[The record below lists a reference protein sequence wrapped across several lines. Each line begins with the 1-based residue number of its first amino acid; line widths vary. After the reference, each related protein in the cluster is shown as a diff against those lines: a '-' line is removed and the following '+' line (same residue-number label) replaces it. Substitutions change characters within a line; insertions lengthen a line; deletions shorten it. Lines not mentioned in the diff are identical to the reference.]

1 MVFSIALRFVRDR
14 SVAEELAQDVFLKLY
29 GELPRLESREHVR
42 FWLRKVT
49 SHRALDYLR
58 SVHRRSELALD
69 DVPEPTVVAA
79 QDDLLLEGFLRKM
92 VSSLPD
98 QSRAV
103 IVLRYQEDMQPQ
115 EIAEL
120 LGVSSATV
128 KSRLRRSLA
137 LLRGNR
143 VRIATFG
150 CTWWLLATLPV
161 APFQRRLFMR
171 YAYFGHA
178 GLAIAVSATGAL
190 LTELARQRWVRR
202 RASPEG
208 QPPG

>member
-1 MVFSIALRFVRDR
+1 VTQNDAEFGEILREHQAMVFSIALRFVRDR

-69 DVPEPTVVAA
+69 DVPEPTVVAG

-120 LGVSSATV
+120 LGVSAATV

-137 LLRGNR
+137 LLRGK
-143 VRIATFG
+143 V
-150 CTWWLLATLPV
+150 
-161 APFQRRLFMR
+161 RRLVGEPIR
-171 YAYFGHA
+171 
-178 GLAIAVSATGAL
+178 
-190 LTELARQRWVRR
+190 
-202 RASPEG
+202 
-208 QPPG
+208 